1 MVDNLFETI
10 FLIGLLAYLFGVYTP
25 QRWRLRRDEK
35 QKRITDDRDTK
46 LDYLLMI
53 LSFVGWQV
61 IPAIYVLTGWWGFAD
76 YHLPTWTG
84 WVGVVIFVLSLW
96 LLWRSYADIGRNWS
110 ASLQTMKGHSLVTH
124 GVYQRIRHPTYAA
137 VWLWGI
143 AQPLLLHN
151 WIAGF
156 AHLVLFAP
164 LYLLRVPREEQM
176 MLDRFGDEYREYME
190 RTGRLIP
197 RF

>member
-1 MVDNLFETI
+1 MVGDVFETI
-10 FLIGLLAYLFGVYTP
+10 FLIGLLVYLFGVYTP

-35 QKRITDDRDTK
+35 QNRITDDRDTK
-46 LDYLLMI
+46 LDYSLMV
-53 LSFVGWQV
+53 LSFVGWQL
-61 IPAIYVLTGWWGFAD
+61 IPAVYVLTGWWGFAD
-76 YHLPTWTG
+76 YHLPTWAG
-84 WVGVVIFVLSLW
+84 WVGVVIFLLSLW

-110 ASLQTMKGHSLVTH
+110 ASLQIMEGHSLVTD
-124 GVYQRIRHPTYAA
+124 GVYRRIRHPTYAA

-164 LYLLRVPREEQM
+164 VYLLRVPREEQM
-176 MLDRFGDEYREYME
+176 MLDHFGEEYREYME
-190 RTGRLIP
+190 RTGRVIP
-197 RF
+197 RL

>member
-1 MVDNLFETI
+1 VVGNVFEVV
-10 FLIGLLAYLFGVYTP
+10 FLIGLLAFLFGVYTP
-25 QRWRLRRDEK
+25 QRRRLRLDQK
-35 QKRITDDRDTK
+35 QERITDDRDTR

-53 LSFVGWQV
+53 LSFVGWQF
-61 IPAIYVLTGWWGFAD
+61 IPAVYVLTGWWGFAD

-84 WVGVVIFVLSLW
+84 WVGVVIFLLSLW

-110 ASLQTMKGHSLVTH
+110 ASLQIMEGHSLVTH

-137 VWLWGI
+137 LWLWGI
-143 AQPLLLHN
+143 AQPLLLQN

-156 AHLVLFAP
+156 AHLVLFVP
-164 LYLLRVPREEQM
+164 VYVLRVPREEQM
-176 MLDRFGDEYREYME
+176 MLDHFGEEYREYME
-190 RTGRLIP
+190 RTGRVIP